1 MHKYEAPALKKALA
15 AHGVDLYIASPALG
29 ADITKEVFEAIENSH
44 LFIALATST
53 YAEDTGNPVCCK
65 PKPWATRLSP
75 RY

>member
-29 ADITKEVFEAIENSH
+29 ADITKEVGKAIESSD

-53 YAEDTGNPVCCK
+53 YAEDTGNPVGCK
-65 PKPWATRLSP
+65 SKPWATRLSP

>member
-15 AHGVDLYIASPALG
+15 AHGVDLYVASPGLG
-29 ADITKEVFEAIENSH
+29 ANITKEVFSAIENSH
-44 LFIALATST
+44 LFIALGTST
-53 YAEDTGNPVCCK
+53 YAEDTGNPVGGK